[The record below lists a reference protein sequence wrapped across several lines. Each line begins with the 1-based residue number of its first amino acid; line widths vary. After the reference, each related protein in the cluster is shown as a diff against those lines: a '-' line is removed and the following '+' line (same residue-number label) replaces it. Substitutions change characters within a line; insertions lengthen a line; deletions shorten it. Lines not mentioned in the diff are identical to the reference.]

1 MWIAAW
7 FLALFMGCPGKTD
20 DSSPDETGD
29 SAADDSGDTDAD
41 CPSGP
46 GEVKGAL
53 LGSDGLPLASGK
65 VILWDSAGSTD
76 LTDDNVDEEGNF
88 QIPYGKG
95 NYQLTGEYG
104 TCVSADIAITL
115 CGNQTVYQNVTL
127 DCAP

>member
-7 FLALFMGCPGKTD
+7 LLSLFLGCPGETDKTTD
-20 DSSPDETGD
+20 TTQTDD
-29 SAADDSGDTDAD
+29 SAADDSGEDDS
-41 CPSGP
+41 CPKGP
-46 GEVKGAL
+46 GEVKGVL
-53 LGSDGLPLASGK
+53 IGSDGLPLASGK
-65 VILWDSAGSTD
+65 VILWDSSGSTD

-104 TCVSADIAITL
+104 DCVSADIAITL
-115 CGNQTVYQNVTL
+115 CGEQTVYQNIEL